1 VATKKVPLV
10 ALKDAKPS
18 DVIYTDVTAVVPMPE
33 PVEVPSGLLRASG
46 EPQRVSIYRDARGLA
61 TFAIARWD
69 GERKEIRPI
78 IWDGNEFISRG
89 YDGERPLY
97 NADVIAASPSS
108 PVLVVEGEKAA
119 EDGGTHL
126 PNGWVIT
133 TWAGGSNA
141 VTKSDW
147 SVLAGRR
154 VVVWPDNDEPGFAAA
169 EQIKGEVEAFG
180 GTCNIVKLSKNY
192 PKGWDLA
199 DPLPAGVTES
209 MITANLFSTL
219 QGNTPVAAPP
229 SPSEE
234 DAGLDEIG
242 VDENMDF
249 KPLGYD
255 DKYFYVMPS
264 ATKVI
269 LKLQARELMS
279 AAGCLQIINDFDYW
293 ADNYPAKRGSSSRAD
308 WETAASWIMRGCQK
322 VGRFDIRRIR
332 GRGVWFEDST
342 QRVIVNTGDSLVVNG
357 KHTNPVALKSR
368 YIYQSGESLFLDGIR
383 LSEEAD
389 DMEGRLVV
397 ELCNSAR
404 WDRPVFG
411 DLLAGYIAT
420 SLVCGG
426 LRWRTHVWVTGNSG
440 SGKST
445 VINSIVSACV
455 GDVALYP
462 LGETTES
469 GIRQTVGNDALPVIF
484 DEMEGTDERG
494 GQGANRRQAIISL
507 MRMAS
512 SEGRGRI
519 MKGSSSHNAVSF
531 TMRSSFL
538 VASIGM
544 SLKEA
549 PDLTRTM
556 VLGLKPLS
564 PDASAIDR
572 KRATE
577 QFEKLNKLAA
587 RIPDDMPHRLF
598 ARLTNMLPV
607 IRRNAEI
614 FREVISEELG
624 NRRLGDQ
631 IGTLLAGRC
640 ALSSRRVMTETEC
653 REYIL
658 RFDWAGVIAAPSERE
673 DRALLSHVRQA
684 IVRIPDSTG
693 RQIERTI
700 GELAYAAMDVVPD
713 IAIEPAAANATLMR
727 YGIKVDMEEKTVWI
741 ASRMQSLD
749 YLFRTSSNP
758 TDWFSVISRYPDVRK
773 SPGGVRF
780 AGGSV
785 RAIGLPFEAF
795 MD

>member
-1 VATKKVPLV
+1 
-10 ALKDAKPS
+10 
-18 DVIYTDVTAVVPMPE
+18 MPE
-33 PVEVPSGLLRASG
+33 PVQIPRYFLKENG
-46 EPQRVSIYRDARGLA
+46 EPQRVSIYRDAQGVA

-69 GERKEIRPI
+69 SGDKKDIRPI
-78 IWDGNEFISRG
+78 IWDGNEFTSRQ
-89 YDGERPLY
+89 YDGPRPLY

-141 VTKSDW
+141 VNKADW

-154 VVVWPDNDEPGFAAA
+154 VVVWPDNDEPGLMAA
-169 EQIKGEVEAFG
+169 EHIRAEVEAVG
-180 GTCNIVKLSKNY
+180 GLCGIVKLSKNY

-199 DPLPAGVTES
+199 DALPAGVTDS
-209 MITANLFSTL
+209 MITANLFSALYSTEA
-219 QGNTPVAAPP
+219 PVPAPAPVEEEAA
-229 SPSEE
+229 
-234 DAGLDEIG
+234 
-242 VDENMDF
+242 VDEGMDF

-293 ADNYPAKRGSSSRAD
+293 AENYPAKRGSSSRAD
-308 WETAASWIMRGCQK
+308 WETAASWIMRHCQK

-332 GRGVWFEDST
+332 GRGVWFEET
-342 QRVIVNTGDSLVVNG
+342 ENRVVVNTGDSLVVDG
-357 KHTNPVALKSR
+357 KNVNPVSLKSR

-383 LSEEAD
+383 LSDEAD

-404 WDRPVFG
+404 WEREVFG

-445 VINSIVSACV
+445 VINNIVSACV

-484 DEMEGTDERG
+484 DEMEGTDEKG

-519 MKGSSSHNAVSF
+519 MKGSASHNAVSF

-564 PDASAIDR
+564 SDASETDK
-572 KRATE
+572 KRATA
-577 QFEKLNKLAA
+577 QFEKLNRLAA

-640 ALSSRRVMTETEC
+640 ALSSRRVMTEAEC
-653 REYIL
+653 REYVM
-658 RFDWAGVIAAPSERE
+658 RFDWNGVVAAPSERE
-673 DRALLSHVRQA
+673 DKSLLSHVRQA

-693 RQIERTI
+693 RQIERTM
-700 GELAYAAMDVVPD
+700 GELVMAAMDLVPD
-713 IAIEPAAANATLMR
+713 IAVDPDAANATLMR

-758 TDWFSVISRYPDVRK
+758 TDWFSVISRYPDAKK
-773 SPGGVRF
+773 SGGGIRF

-785 RAIGLPFEAF
+785 RAIGLPFDAF
-795 MD
+795 ID